1 MKRFPLSITLI
12 ALVALLLA
20 ACGQEPAPE
29 EVTEAFWQA
38 VVDGDT
44 QKMQELAADNSLENP
59 KLLDNSEKML
69 TSFETGEATITGDQ
83 AEVPTTLIGNH
94 NGKETRMPVTT
105 FLVKQEDGWKVD
117 GQASVNTMVSSSIE
131 LMMQSMTDN
140 LSSMGE
146 ELNNAIS
153 SGMSEFMGGIQEGM
167 PVLKQELEKLTADGK
182 AEEIGQKL
190 GALLSQ
196 GLSQALEGFN
206 QGLEELSKELD
217 SATEAQSKPENP

>member
-20 ACGQEPAPE
+20 ACGQEPGPE

-38 VVDGDT
+38 VVDGDA
-44 QKMQELAADNSLENP
+44 QKMQELAAENSLENP

-69 TSFETGEATITGDQ
+69 TSFETGEATINGDQ